1 MYYEDKVYEELYG
14 LGLCLK
20 SKPDA
25 WTELIY
31 EKDGFKLE
39 VYHDYTGIW
48 GIELNSEH
56 ITPPTTKFPR
66 DIYNEVKLIIRKH
79 KLKTIL
85 K

>member
-1 MYYEDKVYEELYG
+1 MYYEDKVYEELYS
-14 LGLCLK
+14 LGLSLK
-20 SKPDA
+20 KEPDE

-31 EKDGFKLE
+31 EKDGFYLE
-39 VYHDYTGIW
+39 VFHDFYGIW

-56 ITPPTTKFPR
+56 ITPPTKKYPR
-66 DIYNEVKLIIRKH
+66 DIYNEVKMLIRKH